1 MRYVVVSLL
10 GIACSISAQTPA
22 PSSAPKP
29 ASDPPKSSQ
38 SEKDLSKYD
47 FNGALQVLRGQGAN
61 PEKSGASPSIPPLR
75 TGPASAVTNA
85 SAASKPP
92 SAPPDW
98 RPPHVV
104 LNATAASEHRWRT
117 FGNLASTFRHR
128 VWTVESCTRSGKV
141 CRSSS
146 ARHFGYALW
155 NSKRESISRARH
167 RSATVVGG
175 K

>member
-38 SEKDLSKYD
+38 PEKDLSKYD
-47 FNGALQVLRGQGAN
+47 FNAALQVLRGQGAN

-75 TGPASAVTNA
+75 TAPASAATNA
-85 SAASKPP
+85 SAASKPLG
-92 SAPPDW
+92 APPDW

-104 LNATAASEHRWRT
+104 LNATEPWHDP
-117 FGNLASTFRHR
+117 
-128 VWTVESCTRSGKV
+128 
-141 CRSSS
+141 
-146 ARHFGYALW
+146 
-155 NSKRESISRARH
+155 
-167 RSATVVGG
+167 
-175 K
+175 